1 MLISAFLMMQLACPG
16 LTVLHS
22 ATAKWCIAETVQV
35 IALSPV
41 LCTLAGQFCTLESKR
56 RNAVKLEVFGDSDS
70 LSSAK

>member
-41 LCTLAGQFCTLESKR
+41 LCTLAGQFCTLECKR

>member
-41 LCTLAGQFCTLESKR
+41 LCTLAGQFCTLECK
-56 RNAVKLEVFGDSDS
+56 
-70 LSSAK
+70 